1 MAHILHIDSSPRG
14 DRSFS
19 RKFSYEFITSW
30 KTAHPDDTVT
40 YRDLGH
46 NPVPHVDESWIAA
59 AFSPPQTRSPE
70 LNQAIKISDELVD
83 EFLAAD
89 RYVFGVPMYNFNI
102 PSTLKAYID
111 QIVRIG
117 RTFLVSQEGAF
128 QGLVSGKKMLIV
140 TARGGSFTQ
149 GTPTA
154 AYDFQEPYLKA
165 IFGFIGIT
173 DISLIHVENLSAG
186 DDVREQSFTQA
197 RDAIAQAVT
206 SW

>member
-19 RKFSYEFITSW
+19 RKFSHEFITSW

-83 EFLAAD
+83 EFIAAD

-102 PSTLKAYID
+102 PSTFKAYID

-128 QGLVSGKKMLIV
+128 QGLLSSKKMLIV

-165 IFGFIGIT
+165 VFGFIGIT

-186 DDVREQSFTQA
+186 DDVREQSFAQA
-197 RDAIAQAVT
+197 RDAIAQAVA

>member
-19 RKFSYEFITSW
+19 RKFSHEFITSW
-30 KTAHPDDTVT
+30 KTAHPDDTVA

-102 PSTLKAYID
+102 PSTFKAYID
-111 QIVRIG
+111 QIVRVG
-117 RTFLVSQEGAF
+117 RTFAVTEQGAF

-149 GTPTA
+149 GSPTA
-154 AYDFQEPYLKA
+154 PYDYQEPYLKA
-165 IFGFIGIT
+165 VFGFLGIT

-186 DDVREQSFTQA
+186 DDVREQSLAQA
-197 RDAIAQAVT
+197 VDAIAQAVA